1 MSIPEAC
8 GNWKT
13 TKGAYRFFT
22 NNSVNADKILQ
33 AHYLQ
38 TCQKISETNDAIL
51 VAQDTTDIDYT
62 THTSTKGL
70 GYLQG
75 ERLFGIKIHSGLAIT
90 QNGTPLGLLSQTR
103 WIRNI
108 NEFGKRRMKGKEK
121 RPMEAK
127 ESNRWL
133 TTVREVEMRIPKNK
147 EAIVIGDRESDLYE
161 LFALK
166 RKHNI
171 HLLVRAKYNRYLW
184 GVQKRLFTKI
194 SSTEKKDTLTI
205 SVQKT
210 LQRHIRKVELSIRFT
225 NVTLASKYG
234 HGAIRLWALEAKEEK
249 PPQGVK
255 PIHWILL
262 TTVPVKTIDK
272 AKTIIDWYTKRWL
285 IERFHYT
292 LKSGCKI
299 EQLQLRDKKRLERA
313 ISVFEIVAWRLL
325 WITHESREHPDEN
338 YRKILTEKEWHI
350 LSSINKKDRPET
362 IQEGIL
368 MIARLGGFLARKG
381 DRNPGVKVL
390 WIGIRRLT
398 DIMQG
403 WQLAKDEA

>member
-1 MSIPEAC
+1 
-8 GNWKT
+8 
-13 TKGAYRFFT
+13 
-22 NNSVNADKILQ
+22 
-33 AHYLQ
+33 
-38 TCQKISETNDAIL
+38 
-51 VAQDTTDIDYT
+51 
-62 THTSTKGL
+62 
-70 GYLQG
+70 
-75 ERLFGIKIHSGLAIT
+75 
-90 QNGTPLGLLSQTR
+90 
-103 WIRNI
+103 
-108 NEFGKRRMKGKEK
+108 MKGKEK
-121 RPMEAK
+121 RPMEVK

-133 TTVREVEMRIPKNK
+133 TTVREVETRIPKDK
-147 EAIVIGDRESDLYE
+147 EAIVIGDRESDLYT

-166 RKHNI
+166 RKSNI

-184 GVQKRLFTKI
+184 GVQKRLFTKV
-194 SSTEKKDTLTI
+194 SSTEEKDTLTI
-205 SVQKT
+205 SAQKT
-210 LQRHIRKVELSIRFT
+210 LQRHIRKVDLSIRFT

-234 HGAIRLWALEAKEEK
+234 HGAIRLWAVEAKEEK
-249 PPQGVK
+249 SPQGVK

-325 WITHESREHPDEN
+325 WITYESREHPDEN

-398 DIMQG
+398 DITQG
-403 WQLAKDEA
+403 WQLAKGEG